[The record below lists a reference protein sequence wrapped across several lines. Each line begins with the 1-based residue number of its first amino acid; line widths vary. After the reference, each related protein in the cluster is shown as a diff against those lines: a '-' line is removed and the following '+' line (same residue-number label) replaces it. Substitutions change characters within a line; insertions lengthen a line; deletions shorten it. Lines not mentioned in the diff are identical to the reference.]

1 MTMNTVFC
9 MILIVAVLAGLI
21 IVKFV
26 TSKSK
31 THSEKSSMEKV
42 STTIANKIEST
53 VREFANGIRDLD
65 AIKDEILAKLDE
77 AKALLRNDYKNY
89 LTSMVTARETYEKVI
104 STTESRIPSIESK
117 AKSYKTKYEASRDEK
132 DKEYAF
138 KYLTQLVSM
147 NKIKENALNKLNKI
161 KSDIEDAQTIFD
173 LESISLEDKR
183 LEIISMTCAPD
194 SSNAL
199 ASFNINDL
207 VSEFKDKLEKKQIDA
222 EVDKMMDVS
231 TNTNSNSDVSL
242 DELNQA
248 FDAL

>member
-26 TSKSK
+26 TGKSK

-65 AIKDEILAKLDE
+65 AIKEEILAKLDE
-77 AKALLRNDYKNY
+77 AKTLLRNDYKNY

-104 STTESRIPSIESK
+104 NTTESRIPSIESK
-117 AKSYKTKYEASRDEK
+117 AKSYKTKYEKSQDER
-132 DKEYAF
+132 DKEYAY
-138 KYLTQLVSM
+138 KYLTQLISM
-147 NKIKENALNKLNKI
+147 NKIKESAMAKLNKI
-161 KSDIEDAQTIFD
+161 KADIEGAQTIYD

-199 ASFNINDL
+199 ASFNISDL
-207 VSEFKDKLEKKQIDA
+207 VQEFKDKLEKKQIDT
-222 EVDKMMDVS
+222 EVDKMMETS
-231 TNTNSNSDVSL
+231 TNTDPTNQVSL
-242 DELNQA
+242 DELNEA
-248 FDAL
+248 FNVL